1 MKIRLV
7 LTSKKLILLLL
18 ISSLTLAACLPSR
31 NEYQSFCRRKADVTY
46 MDPNVFEIDYSLED
60 VQVSPNG
67 TKLAIVSLMKKKI
80 AIYDIQD
87 EGLIELTSFAVERG
101 YRLRWSP
108 NGRFIAFGDLNSNL
122 SIYDFERDEIVDTVF
137 VGVSY
142 SPHFEWS
149 LDSQWIMA
157 MAMQPSLDPTFLA
170 AKMYR
175 VNEGKLIFDREFHF
189 PQDMIDKKGFAVNFD
204 WNRNSPETVQALI
217 RTYTDITFFDEQENQ
232 YHYFDFDNLIEFGY
246 LGTYWLE
253 NNEFLII
260 NNSSDDLITIYFV
273 TGDKITY
280 TQKAEIVESPEIYGI
295 HSSVLDD
302 SKKVLVSY
310 GWGHES
316 INIHCI
322 QDHELIHVGGIQL
335 PNTQKMGSFL
345 IINSVKKQIYT
356 YNKGDREIHVFDL
369 DEFLKN

>member
-1 MKIRLV
+1 MKIKLV
-7 LTSKKLILLLL
+7 LTSKKIILLLL
-18 ISSLTLAACLPSR
+18 ISSLTLAACLPSK
-31 NEYQSFCRRKADVTY
+31 NEIQSLCRRKVSVTY
-46 MDPNVFEIDYSLED
+46 MVPNVFEIDYSLED
-60 VQVSPNG
+60 VQVSPDG
-67 TKLAIVSLMKKKI
+67 TKLAVVSLLKKKI
-80 AIYDIQD
+80 AVYDIQD
-87 EGLIELTSFAVERG
+87 DGLIGLTSFAVERG

-122 SIYDFERDEIVDTVF
+122 SIYDFERDEIVDTVY

-175 VNEGKLIFDREFHF
+175 VNEGKLILDREFHF
-189 PQDMIDKKGFAVNFD
+189 PQDMIGKKGFAVNFD

-217 RTYTDITFFDEQENQ
+217 RTYTDITYFDEQENQ

-273 TGDKITY
+273 TGDKITH

-302 SKKVLVSY
+302 SRKVLVSY
-310 GWGHES
+310 GLGHES

-322 QDHELIHVGGIQL
+322 QNQELIYVGGIQL
-335 PNTQKMGSFL
+335 PNTQRIGDFL
-345 IINSVKKQIYT
+345 IINSVKNQIYT
-356 YNKGDREIHVFDL
+356 YSKGDREIYVFDL
-369 DEFLKN
+369 DEFLNN